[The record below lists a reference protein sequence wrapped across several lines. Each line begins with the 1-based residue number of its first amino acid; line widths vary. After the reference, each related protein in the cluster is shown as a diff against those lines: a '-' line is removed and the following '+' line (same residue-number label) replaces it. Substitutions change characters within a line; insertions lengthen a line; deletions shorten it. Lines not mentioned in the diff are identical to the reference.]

1 MENQKP
7 QDDTPQESN
16 SVAKA
21 ADAEKPLSDTELEN
35 GGRKAGAIPYIEVQI
50 KEVIV
55 TTVSNSVG
63 GAPTNK

>member
-7 QDDTPQESN
+7 QDDSPQESN

-35 GGRKAGAIPYIEVQI
+35 AVGGRKAGAIPYIEVQI
-50 KEVIV
+50 K
-55 TTVSNSVG
+55 
-63 GAPTNK
+63 